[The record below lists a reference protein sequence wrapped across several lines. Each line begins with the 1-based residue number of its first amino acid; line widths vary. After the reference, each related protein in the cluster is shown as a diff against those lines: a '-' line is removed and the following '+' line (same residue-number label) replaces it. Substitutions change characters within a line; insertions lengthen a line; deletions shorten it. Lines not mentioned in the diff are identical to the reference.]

1 MALTITD
8 RDDLIRAL
16 AALGPMEAAVQ
27 GAFDGLFSSIPAPT
41 KPEILALTPVSTA
54 NATDLATAQALA
66 NANKVAINAII
77 AALKA

>member
-1 MALTITD
+1 MTMTTD
-8 RDDLIRAL
+8 AQYRLVAQLGLMEGIRA
-16 AALGPMEAAVQ
+16 
-27 GAFDGLFSSIPAPT
+27 GAFLNASQATAIA
-41 KPEILALTPVSTA
+41 ALTPVATA